1 VNNVKTFHTGTLT
14 PRGIYIRQCESR
26 HYEKEYFANKADTER
41 NLRLALS
48 EPKNWLSL
56 YFSKEP
62 TKTDIIEL
70 LEALATKLSHED
82 YEVTTLENF
91 IGELK

>member
-1 VNNVKTFHTGTLT
+1 MNNVFEPGTFI
-14 PRGIYIRQCESR
+14 PRGIYIRQCEAR
-26 HYEKEYFANKADTER
+26 NYEKEYFANKADTER

-48 EPKNWLSL
+48 NPKNWLSL

-62 TKTDIIEL
+62 TKTDIVEFLEEL
-70 LEALATKLSHED
+70 AAKLSHED